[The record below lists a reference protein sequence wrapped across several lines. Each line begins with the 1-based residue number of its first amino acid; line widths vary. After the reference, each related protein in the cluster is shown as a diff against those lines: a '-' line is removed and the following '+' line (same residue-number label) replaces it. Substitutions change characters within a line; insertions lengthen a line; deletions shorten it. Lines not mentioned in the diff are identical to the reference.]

1 MELFNN
7 NYSWFK
13 GNLHTHT
20 TLSDGRVSP
29 EECIRRYRSSGYD
42 FIAITDHR
50 RFYKSGLD
58 NNFLVLSGTEFHYND
73 FETKRAYHI
82 VGIGMKEEIFTDDSF
97 KPQQIIDLVNGQNG
111 IAIVAHPA
119 WSLLT
124 HEDLMELHGY
134 AGIEVWNT
142 VSEAYGAR
150 GDSSGYVDVLA
161 SKGCRT
167 WIFASDDT
175 HFYLEDLFGGY
186 MMVNS
191 DSLDRDSILDALK
204 NGRFYCSQGPVI
216 KQVTVENDSIRV
228 ETSPAARISFLSDT
242 FYCEDRIVKRR
253 DGLVTEGR
261 YEIKPTDSYV
271 RVECIDSN
279 GKKAWSQV
287 IEV

>member
-7 NYSWFK
+7 SDRWFK

-20 TLSDGRVSP
+20 TISDGHVSP
-29 EECIRRYRSSGYD
+29 EECIKRYKSGGYD

-50 RFYKSGLD
+50 RFYKGGLKD
-58 NNFLVLSGTEFHYND
+58 NFLILSGTEFHHND
-73 FETKRAYHI
+73 FDTKRAYHI
-82 VGIGMKEEIFTDDSF
+82 VGIGIEKEIFTDDSF
-97 KPQQIIDLVNGQNG
+97 IPQQLIDMINAEDG

-124 HEDLMELHGY
+124 HDDLLNLHGY

-150 GDSSGYVDVLA
+150 GDSSDYVDILG
-161 SKGCRT
+161 SKGRRT
-167 WIFASDDT
+167 WAFASDDT
-175 HFYLEDLFGGY
+175 HFYKEDLFGGY

-191 DSLDRDSILDALK
+191 RSLDRDSILDALK

-216 KQVTVENDSIRV
+216 KQITVENGCIMV
-228 ETSPAARISFLSDT
+228 ETSPAVRISFLSDT
-242 FYCEDRIVKRR
+242 FYCEDRVVKSK
-253 DGLVTEGR
+253 DGLVTEAS
-261 YEIKPTDSYV
+261 YEIKPSDSYV
-271 RVECIDSN
+271 RVEFVDRN